1 MHIVLP
7 KEEVMKKNIFFII
20 LCAVVLLSPALSS
33 CNISKQEETLLQNPS
48 ISEAPSAAPEI
59 TPTPEPTP
67 SQSLITLSFVG
78 DCVLGNINEED
89 KPSYF
94 PNVYKTQD
102 SYTYPFDLVKDIFK
116 NDDLT
121 ISNCEGTFTE
131 STLQG
136 NKKWRFRGPKNY
148 AGIFA
153 ASSIEAVSI
162 CNNHVPYDYLSKG
175 YEDTKKNLK
184 NAGCGI
190 FYTKSPYITEAE
202 GIQVVVIGDDSTSM
216 GTSGVKER
224 VASEIK
230 KYKKKDNLVIVD
242 MHWGA
247 EYQELP
253 TQWQKEA
260 GRTFINSGAD
270 LVVGQHPHILQ
281 GIELYKGK
289 YIVYSLGNFAFGGN
303 DQCKHPETFIFRIS
317 FNITDGSPKIS
328 EACIVPCFMTSTR
341 EKDSQGIL
349 KNNYQPQPVEGAE
362 AEQVIKLLLKRSSP
376 LKDGIDTINVYDR

>member
-1 MHIVLP
+1 
-7 KEEVMKKNIFFII
+7 
-20 LCAVVLLSPALSS
+20 
-33 CNISKQEETLLQNPS
+33 
-48 ISEAPSAAPEI
+48 
-59 TPTPEPTP
+59 
-67 SQSLITLSFVG
+67 
-78 DCVLGNINEED
+78 
-89 KPSYF
+89 
-94 PNVYKTQD
+94 
-102 SYTYPFDLVKDIFK
+102 
-116 NDDLT
+116 
-121 ISNCEGTFTE
+121 
-131 STLQG
+131 LQG

-230 KYKKKDNLVIVD
+230 KYKRKDNLVIVD

-260 GRTFINSGAD
+260 GMAQVIIIFVT
-270 LVVGQHPHILQ
+270 
-281 GIELYKGK
+281 
-289 YIVYSLGNFAFGGN
+289 AFGTGAYESQVHVLDKSFGEIPVEN
-303 DQCKHPETFIFRIS
+303 PVDVVMANVKTSIVGENVVFRIGDREFVVKPVGGILS
-317 FNITDGSPKIS
+317 PEEALKNLQFGSQVTFTVKDNKLASGVSAQISPNSILGQFVLEYNYVNNRFVPKIVDFQ
-328 EACIVPCFMTSTR
+328 AY
-341 EKDSQGIL
+341 K
-349 KNNYQPQPVEGAE
+349 
-362 AEQVIKLLLKRSSP
+362 
-376 LKDGIDTINVYDR
+376 